1 METKFWVRKE
11 KHKKAK
17 RTFKLARGLLLTA
30 GIILSLLI
38 PVMAQPPNII
48 EPQPGWVQLSPF

>member
-1 METKFWVRKE
+1 MEIKYSVREE

-17 RTFKLARGLLLTA
+17 RTFKLAKNLLITA

-38 PVMAQPPNII
+38 PVMAQPPDILQ
-48 EPQPGWVQLSPF
+48 PQSGGFN